1 MENFLQDCINEAF
14 TKQNVKTI
22 WENRKSNE
30 DIIGLETDLP
40 IRYKLNDKGSRNV
53 EIMMQSQFGFFYK
66 TIAMIEDS
74 DILFPRIFDRL
85 SNRIDL
91 NGFKKYGLKAEINVM
106 MGAFSIESLSN
117 AVKQTDIDLYKSND
131 TEFEM
136 IKAFDGT
143 MQTFVKEKTG
153 GAFDFSFSDQIY
165 SSSLDGVAVSA
176 FKFNSGLQVFPTNDS
191 HTWLERLVPQRLLEV
206 FTIEQN

>member
-22 WENRKSNE
+22 WENRNSNE

-40 IRYKLNDKGSRNV
+40 IRYKLNGKGSRNV

-117 AVKQTDIDLYKSND
+117 AVKQTDIDLFKSND

-143 MQTFVKEKTG
+143 MQTFVKEKAG
-153 GAFDFSFSDQIY
+153 GAFDFSFSDQLY